1 MLRIFVTTSEKYYHL
16 LPVFSYLF
24 NKYWDNTQ
32 SVTVLGYSHPKCELP
47 ANFTLH
53 SMGVQGPVNEW
64 STDLR
69 KYFEAIP
76 DQYFIYLMED
86 TFLREP
92 VKHWRINQLQA
103 YCHPEVGRI
112 DLTND
117 LTKRKH
123 SPANYRNSVV
133 NEIFK
138 ADKKTNYR
146 QSTQPSIW
154 NKDFLLKYLTP
165 GLDPWQFERQDTD
178 DDYLILGG
186 HIKAIVANEGVRKHN
201 PHELDLNG
209 LSDEDVKHIN
219 SLL

>member
-1 MLRIFVTTSEKYYHL
+1 MKICVTTSNSYLHL
-16 LPVFSYLF
+16 IPVFTYLF
-24 NKYWDNTQ
+24 NKYFG
-32 SVTVLGYSHPKCELP
+32 SEYKVEIVGYEFPKCELP
-47 ANFTLH
+47 SNFEFH
-53 SMGVQGPVNEW
+53 SMGVQGHVSEW

-76 DQYFIYLMED
+76 DQWFIYLMED
-86 TFLREP
+86 TFIKEP
-92 VKHWRINQLQA
+92 VKHWRLNQLQA
-103 YCHPEVGRI
+103 YCYPEVGRI

-123 SPANYRNSVV
+123 SPANYRNSLK

-146 QSTQPSIW
+146 QSTQPSLW

-165 GLDPWQFERQDTD
+165 GLSPWDFEKQDTD

-186 HIKAIVANEGVRKHN
+186 HVKAVVANEGVRKHN
-201 PHELDLNG
+201 PHLLDLNG
-209 LSDEDVKHIN
+209 FSEEDVKHIKT
-219 SLL
+219 LL